1 MRGVR
6 VAARLLLA
14 VVVLTLAGGVAV
26 AALAYHHGYRAYA
39 VRTASMTP
47 GLPPGDLLIDAPPTG
62 PFVRGDI
69 ITFKV
74 RAAPGMEPVVT
85 HRVYGVKGDKIKTKG
100 DANITPDPGT
110 RTDADVVGE
119 VVRQVPH
126 AGYLV
131 VFLRQPGGLLG
142 VLTALVALML
152 SWSLFFGAPSPVRGA
167 PPRPTGS
174 GTPPDPSDLS
184 TGRALQLG

>member
-1 MRGVR
+1 MRRVR
-6 VAARLLLA
+6 VAVRLLLA
-14 VVVLTLAGGVAV
+14 MVVLTLAAGGVV
-26 AALAYHHGYRAYA
+26 AALAHHQGYRAFV
-39 VRTASMTP
+39 VRTGSMTP
-47 GLPPGDLLIDAPPTG
+47 DLPPGDLLIDAPPAG

-85 HRVYGVKGDKIKTKG
+85 HRVYGVNGDKIKTKG

-119 VVRQVPH
+119 VIGQVPH
-126 AGYLV
+126 AGYLL

-142 VLTALVALML
+142 VLTSLVALMI
-152 SWSLFFGAPSPVRGA
+152 SWSLFFGSPSPVRGA
-167 PPRPTGS
+167 RTLADGF
-174 GTPPDPSDLS
+174 GDT
-184 TGRALQLG
+184 A